1 MSRFSKHFI
10 GSLFS
15 RQAIYAY
22 GSGSALT
29 TTLSLIWFALN
40 NSWPVPRVFT
50 ADLAGLEVLIDMYI
64 RIMLPIWIP
73 PINRVEI
80 GIVGLNCFFGLC
92 YLALWSEKHASAT
105 TGRRRRF

>member
-1 MSRFSKHFI
+1 MSRFSKHLI

-29 TTLSLIWFALN
+29 TTLWLIWFALN
-40 NSWPVPRVFT
+40 NSWPDPKVFT
-50 ADLAGLEVLIDMYI
+50 ADIAGLEVLIDMYI

-73 PINRVEI
+73 PLNWVEI
-80 GIVGLNCFFGLC
+80 GTVGLNCFFGLC
-92 YLALWSEKHASAT
+92 YLALWSEKYASAT
-105 TGRRRRF
+105 TGRSRRF

>member
-15 RQAIYAY
+15 QQVIYAY

-29 TTLSLIWFALN
+29 TTLWLIWFALN
-40 NSWPVPRVFT
+40 NSWPEPKVFT
-50 ADLAGLEVLIDMYI
+50 ADIAGLEVLLDMYI
-64 RIMLPIWIP
+64 RVMLPIWIP

-80 GIVGLNCFFGLC
+80 GTVGLNCFFGLC
-92 YLALWSEKHASAT
+92 YLAMWSEKYASAT
-105 TGRRRRF
+105 TGRSRRF